1 MSHQLFFVNNPP
13 QLELIDFFTSLSVL
27 ISFVCTTDSGI
38 WLRCLIEMNM
48 NSNLMFIFSPL
59 GEQAH
64 QGFNMHFDGERTML
78 KSRCSLKRIL

>member
-13 QLELIDFFTSLSVL
+13 QLELIDFFNLVIGSHIPCLYNG
-27 ISFVCTTDSGI
+27 F